1 MASWRAAYAGLIPQH
16 VLDDL
21 SVDRR
26 EQMWREAASSGRSV
40 LLIAAVPAGFLGFF
54 SGGASRDEDADATGE
69 LYALYLRPEQWGTGL
84 GGRLHDAGMTELAR
98 GFTEATLW
106 VLDTN
111 SRARAFYERQDWQPD
126 GVTKTDTIG
135 DAAVREIRY
144 RRALS

>member
-1 MASWRAAYAGLIPQH
+1 MTAAVIRPARPEDARGIAEVHVASWRAAYAGLIPQQ

-40 LLIAAVPAGFLGFF
+40 LLIAAAPAGILGFF
-54 SGGASRDEDADATGE
+54 SGGASRDEDAGATGE
-69 LYALYLRPEQWGTGL
+69 
-84 GGRLHDAGMTELAR
+84 
-98 GFTEATLW
+98 LW

-111 SRARAFYERQDWQPD
+111 SRARAFYERQDWRLD
-126 GVTKTDTIG
+126 GAEKDESIDG
-135 DAAVREIRY
+135 ADVREIRY